1 MRRTALA
8 GLVILVAAIPV
19 RARAQQDDASYK
31 EKRAQLVNELS
42 STQKSLDQLKGERLQ
57 LATRIDN
64 AMAKLAEQRAQQLV
78 MSKEA
83 NALLQLDSLLTSA
96 QDNLASQRD
105 RLTQLGDAVRRSTGA
120 MLVVLFRGD
129 SASGA
134 LPASATLSIDGA
146 TPVAR
151 SYSSTAADALKLG
164 AVDEVF
170 RGSVLPTTHTV
181 NFTVNVNG
189 QPMTQSLS
197 LTAAGESVTYVQFAL
212 RNGQLVPTTW
222 TSRGTTPF

>member
-8 GLVILVAAIPV
+8 ALVILAAAVPV
-19 RARAQQDDASYK
+19 GAKAQQDDASYK

-64 AMAKLAEQRAQQLV
+64 AMSRLAQARAQQL
-78 MSKEA
+78 MLSNEA
-83 NALLQLDSLLTSA
+83 GALLQIDSLLTSA
-96 QDNLASQRD
+96 QDNLAGQRD
-105 RLTQLGDAVRRSTGA
+105 RLQELGNAVRRSTGA
-120 MLVVLFRGD
+120 MIVVLFRGD

-134 LPASATLSIDGA
+134 AASNASLSIDGA
-146 TPVAR
+146 TPVTR
-151 SYSSTAADALKLG
+151 SYTSTAADALRLG

-170 RGSVLPTTHTV
+170 RGSVLPTEHTV
-181 NFTVNVNG
+181 AFTVNVNG

-197 LTAAGESVTYVQFAL
+197 VNAGGESVTYVQFAL